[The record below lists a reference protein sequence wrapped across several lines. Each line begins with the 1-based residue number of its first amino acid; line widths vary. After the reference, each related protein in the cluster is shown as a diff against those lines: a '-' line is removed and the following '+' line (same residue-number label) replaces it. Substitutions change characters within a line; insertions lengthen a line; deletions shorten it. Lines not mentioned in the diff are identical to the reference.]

1 LDLQN
6 GLVREPQKKKLL
18 VTTTPGSVIKRSA
31 IPVGALVMFP
41 DDILFCVTIRELAWF
56 CTMLTAGAFLTCVAL
71 AVSLHFEG
79 STKTHCNVPNFLP
92 SISAAIGD
100 FTPER
105 YIWRF
110 CIGLH
115 CFPRLMSAFVYKNF
129 YLRSPLRPSETL
141 DEGRCFYVLMCWL
154 ICVLHLGENLALLS
168 LSFVS
173 STENHAFHEMSF
185 ITFVILSQLY
195 IVLTLYMFRYSGR
208 QRASSQGHK
217 SYQTKQT
224 LFVIN
229 ICALL
234 ASVYFFV
241 RHNRYCEPGVYT
253 IFAFC
258 EYVVVLSNI
267 GFHATIAI
275 DMSDRVLAFTAAST
289 VGLKEN

>member
-18 VTTTPGSVIKRSA
+18 VTTTPGAVFKRSA

-41 DDILFCVTIRELAWF
+41 DDILFCATVRELTWF
-56 CTMLTAGAFLTCVAL
+56 CAILSAGAFLTCVVL
-71 AVSLHFEG
+71 AVSLHFEE
-79 STKTHCNVPNFLP
+79 STKTHCNVSNFLP
-92 SISAAIGD
+92 SISSAIGG
-100 FTPER
+100 TPER

-129 YLRSPLRPSETL
+129 YLRSPLRPLETL
-141 DEGRCFYVLMCWL
+141 GEGRCFYVMMCSL
-154 ICVLHLGENLALLS
+154 IGVLQLGENLALLL

-173 STENHAFHEMSF
+173 STENNEFHGSSF
-185 ITFVILSQLY
+185 ITFVLFSQLY
-195 IVLTLYMFRYSGR
+195 IIITLYMFRYSGR

-217 SYQTKQT
+217 SYQTKQA

-241 RHNRYCEPGVYT
+241 RHIRYCEPGVYT
-253 IFAFC
+253 IFAFF

-267 GFHATIAI
+267 GFHATVAI
-275 DMSDRVLAFTAAST
+275 DMSERVLFFTAAST